1 MSAGK
6 GDSDM
11 ATEAAA
17 AANDRPI
24 MRIRDRAEFRSKPK
38 PLTMRGEATVAEA
51 VAAMALKNYGS
62 IIVTDPDERVRGVVT
77 ERDVM
82 KKVVNER
89 RDPEATPLS
98 EIMTPDPRVAS
109 AEDDVIDWLRI
120 MSNERFRRLP
130 VVDGEGRVTAVF
142 TQGDFVSY
150 TWPDLM
156 GQARELAKATVFRN
170 WHFVL
175 IGGGIMLY
183 TIVMIVVLGTL

>member
-1 MSAGK
+1 
-6 GDSDM
+6 M
-11 ATEAAA
+11 ATQAAV

-24 MRIRDRAEFRSKPK
+24 MRIRDRVEFRSKPE
-38 PLTMRGEATVAEA
+38 PLTMHADATVAEA
-51 VAAMALKNYGS
+51 VAAMALKNYGA
-62 IIVTDPDERVRGVVT
+62 IVITDVDEKVRGIVT

-82 KKVVNER
+82 KKIVNER
-89 RDPEATPLS
+89 RDPETTPLS

-109 AEDDVIDWLRI
+109 ADDDVVDWLRI

-130 VVDGEGRVTAVF
+130 VVDAEGRVIAVF